1 MEWCELTAGRLTLGI
16 ITECNALGASLGA
29 AFGSPLGWY
38 WYFPVVPD
46 CHGAELGAML
56 TGASDDDDVGLRAS
70 LSVSELFMLTEELSI
85 FFLGAM

>member
-1 MEWCELTAGRLTLGI
+1 MGM
-16 ITECNALGASLGA
+16 ITECSALGASLGA

-56 TGASDDDDVGLRAS
+56 TGASDEDEVGLRAS
-70 LSVSELFMLTEELSI
+70 LSVSHLLSPAESFHVPGSRTEVWCGVI
-85 FFLGAM
+85 